1 MATLLQRIAVAV
13 EKSLQSG
20 RILRASTAYAKA
32 STQLEQRRNLNVHE
46 YVSYTLL
53 QEEGISV
60 PKFGVATT
68 KEEAQKVAEELDC
81 LDMVVKAQVLT
92 GGRGKGY
99 FKGGLKGGVKT
110 VFSPEEAGEMASKM
124 LGDLLITKQT
134 GEKGRICNAV
144 MITERKYQRRE
155 YYFTIMLERA
165 YAGPVLIA
173 STHGGMNIEE
183 VAQENPEAI
192 ITEPVDI
199 NKGLTKEQA
208 LTVADKLGLVAK
220 REEAAEMFIK
230 LYNLFIKY
238 DATMIEINP
247 LAEDSNGKL
256 MCLDAK
262 MRFDDNADFRQSKV
276 FSYRDWTQE
285 NPNEVEAA
293 KYNLNYIALDG
304 DIACLVNGA
313 GLAMATMDIIKLHG
327 GEPANFLD
335 VGGGATSAQV
345 KEAFKIITADPKVH
359 AILVNIFGGIMR
371 CDVIAE
377 GIIIAAN
384 ELNLKTPIICRL
396 QGTNVDEAKV
406 LIANSGLKILP
417 CDNLDEAARLAVK
430 LSSIVSLAK
439 AARLDVNFEIPI

>member
-1 MATLLQRIAVAV
+1 MASFLPRFAVSL
-13 EKSLQSG
+13 EKSLYSA
-20 RILRASTAYAKA
+20 RLLRAAAAKKA
-32 STQLEQRRNLNVHE
+32 PQFEQRRLLNVHE

-53 QEEGISV
+53 KDEGISV
-60 PKFGVATT
+60 PRFGVAKTG
-68 KEEAQKVAEELDC
+68 EEARAISEELNSQDI
-81 LDMVVKAQVLT
+81 VVKAQVLT
-92 GGRGKGY
+92 GGRGKGH

-110 VFSPEEAGEMASKM
+110 VFSPEEAEQLASRM

-144 MITERKYQRRE
+144 MIAERKYQRRE

-165 YAGPVLIA
+165 YGGPVLIA
-173 STHGGMNIEE
+173 STQGGMNIEE
-183 VAQENPEAI
+183 VAEETPEAI
-192 ITEPVDI
+192 ITEPIDI
-199 NKGLTKEQA
+199 VKGLTTEQA
-208 LTVADKLGLVAK
+208 TRVADQLGLTNK
-220 REEAAEMFIK
+220 REEAAEMFQKI
-230 LYNLFIKY
+230 YNLFIKY

-247 LAEDSNGKL
+247 LAEDSEGQL

-262 MRFDDNADFRQSKV
+262 MRFDDNAEFRQSKV
-276 FSYRDWTQE
+276 FSFRDDTQE
-285 NPNEVEAA
+285 NQNEVEAA
-293 KYNLNYIALDG
+293 RFNLNFIALDG
-304 DIACLVNGA
+304 DIGCLVNGA
-313 GLAMATMDIIKLHG
+313 GLAMSTMDIIKLHG

-335 VGGGATSAQV
+335 VGGGATAQQV

-384 ELNLKTPIICRL
+384 ELDLKVPIICRL

-439 AARLDVNFEIPI
+439 AARLDVQFEMPI